1 MIRLTVGFYRSGPGM
16 CTLEATFPKFSPQ
29 ALHPTPVSV
38 ASLSTMVN
46 FHNPVVIEKDFC
58 EYDPWYSSR
67 T

>member
-1 MIRLTVGFYRSGPGM
+1 M

-58 EYDPWYSSR
+58 DGGGEVLACPGR
-67 T
+67 NFHLGVLHHP